1 MTEKPALL
9 INQTQ
14 MQTKLANASL
24 QYFRVIFSSVKK
36 HLSDT
41 ESACGIS
48 SSQLWVLYELY
59 KAPDLK
65 VSELAINLAI
75 HQSTASNLV
84 EKLVKKLLIVKRRE
98 TSDQRVVRLSLTETG
113 LAIIKNAPPSP
124 RGVLRDALDRL
135 DINTLTGLTQS
146 LEQLILQIN
155 SKDLGAGLIPLGDL

>member
-9 INQTQ
+9 NNQAHIQ
-14 MQTKLANASL
+14 ARLANASL
-24 QYFRVIFSSVKK
+24 QHFRVIFSSVKK

-59 KAPDLK
+59 KVPDLK
-65 VSELAINLAI
+65 VSELANNLAI

-84 EKLVKKLLIVKRRE
+84 EKLVKKQLIAKKRE
-98 TSDQRVVRLSLTETG
+98 TSDQRVVRLSLTEQG

-124 RGVLRDALDRL
+124 RGVLKEALDRL
-135 DINTLTGLTQS
+135 DVDALTGLTQS
-146 LEQLILQIN
+146 LEKLTLQIN